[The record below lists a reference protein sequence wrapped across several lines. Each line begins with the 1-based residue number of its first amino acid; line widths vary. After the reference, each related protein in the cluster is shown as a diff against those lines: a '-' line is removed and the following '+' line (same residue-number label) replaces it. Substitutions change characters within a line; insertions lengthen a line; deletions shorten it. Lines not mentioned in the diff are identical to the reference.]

1 MLTIG
6 KKAMLFTALLLPVSA
21 FAVSNTLYGDFRYSI
36 SNVDDDTDSSLGAES
51 NASRVG
57 LKGSS
62 DELDGITGFY
72 HLQAGASIDTNG
84 NGDAITQR
92 FFFAGFKGDFGKV
105 LFGRTSTPYKM
116 AGLKVDP
123 FYDSSAGL
131 SAGGA
136 SYGLSGLTNGWS
148 DNTLAYSKKI
158 DAFKINASV
167 YLDDS
172 VENSNDFNFGVTYK
186 KDGIKA
192 GIQYI
197 GVGDTGVIA
206 KAGAGTRAI
215 RLHGKYTMDMI
226 TIAGSLESI
235 DPDAGDTQRY
245 LYLSSTYKLN
255 EKVKLAGSYGSV
267 DDVNDLVN
275 GDSITLGAFYQL
287 LKKTQVHGLVSSVS
301 TDTDY
306 TTIALGVSHK
316 FASK

>member
-1 MLTIG
+1 MLIIG
-6 KKAMLFTALLLPVSA
+6 KKAALLTALLLPVSA
-21 FAVSNTLYGDFRYSI
+21 FAASNSLYGDFRYSI
-36 SNVDDDTDSSLGAES
+36 SNVDDDSDSNLGAVS

-57 LKGSS
+57 LKGIS
-62 DELDGITGFY
+62 DEMDGITGFY
-72 HLQAGASIDTNG
+72 HLQAGASIDGNS

-105 LFGRTSTPYKM
+105 VFGRTSTPYKM

-158 DAFKINASV
+158 DAFIVNAGV

-172 VENSNDFNFGVTYK
+172 AENSNDFNFGVTYNQ
-186 KDGIKA
+186 DGIKA
-192 GIQYI
+192 GMQYI
-197 GVGDTGVIA
+197 GAGDTGVIA
-206 KAGAGTRAI
+206 NAGASTTAI
-215 RLHGKYTMDMI
+215 RFHGQYTMDMI

-267 DDVNDLVN
+267 DDVNVFVN
-275 GDSITLGAFYQL
+275 GDSITVGAFYQL
-287 LKKTQVHGLVSSVS
+287 LKKTQVHGLFSSVS
-301 TDTDY
+301 AGTDY